1 MRVSCLWYKRW
12 LCSCTSVMV
21 GYWCGIR
28 EAAGFK
34 RWSVVVLV
42 EEKVVI

>member
-1 MRVSCLWYKRW
+1 
-12 LCSCTSVMV
+12 MV
-21 GYWCGIR
+21 GIGVGIR

-34 RWSVVVLV
+34 RRSVVVLV

>member
-1 MRVSCLWYKRW
+1 
-12 LCSCTSVMV
+12 MV
-21 GYWCGIR
+21 GIGVGIR